1 MKNVCNVVQAMKP
14 TLLMLVVQVAFAGVN
29 IFYKLAVNDGM
40 NLKVIVAY
48 RFLFATIFIAP
59 VAIILERYHR
69 SYFNVKFC

>member
-48 RFLFATIFIAP
+48 RFLFATAFIAP
-59 VAIILERYHR
+59 LALILERLTLI
-69 SYFNVKFC
+69 N